1 MLVYVTGASGFVGR
15 KLLPRLE
22 AAGMTAIG
30 IDTDVDVTDAEA
42 VSSSLHRHRPDAIIH
57 LAAMSS
63 VTQSAAEPERCYQIN
78 FGGTRTILRSARHVC
93 PNARILLAGSTDQYA
108 ATSSN
113 ETGGPAAFP
122 ETTPLEPR
130 SPYARTKA
138 ASEMLGQEAAIAGQ
152 DVVRIRASNHT
163 GRGQPDRFVV
173 SSFARQV
180 AAIHAGR
187 QEPLMRVGNL
197 DSVRDFLHVDD
208 VLDAYITLLDTSIP
222 ADVYNVASGNALP
235 IKDILDRLIRIAGID
250 PAVEVDPDR
259 WRPTDWCV
267 ADASKLRSLS
277 NWAPK
282 ISLDALLEE
291 LFEDW
296 LAQDAVA

>member
-1 MLVYVTGASGFVGR
+1 MQVYVTGASGFVGR

-22 AAGMTAIG
+22 AAGMAAVG
-30 IDTDVDVTDAEA
+30 VDTDVDVTNADAVE
-42 VSSSLHRHRPDAIIH
+42 SSLRRHRPDAIIH

-63 VTQSAAEPERCYQIN
+63 VAQSAVEPERCYQVN
-78 FGGTRTILRSARHVC
+78 FGGTRTILRSAEKVC
-93 PNARILLAGSTDQYA
+93 PEARILLVGSTDQYA
-108 ATSSN
+108 ATNSEKSPA
-113 ETGGPAAFP
+113 PAAFP

-130 SPYARTKA
+130 SPYARTKT
-138 ASEMLGQEAAIAGQ
+138 ASEMLGQEAALAGQ

-163 GRGQPDRFVV
+163 GRGQPDHFVV

-187 QEPLMRVGNL
+187 QAPLMRVGNL

-208 VLDAYITLLDTSIP
+208 VLDAYVTLLDRSIP
-222 ADVYNVASGNALP
+222 PDVYNVASGNAVP
-235 IKDILDRLIRIAGID
+235 IRDILDRLIRIAQID

-267 ADASKLRSLS
+267 ADASKLRSIS

-296 LAQDAVA
+296 LSQDEVA